1 MRKTYT
7 TMNIPTDVVE
17 TLDAGRGALAR
28 TSGVMSRPAFVAA
41 AIEHYVAA
49 LSEKGYDVPEIGDVE
64 SIEDL
69 AGVKMP
75 FRPRADYA
83 IVNDERTPNAVQLA
97 VGQGPGG
104 AASLRVVAELL
115 PHHTRGRYGGWRA
128 MLHAAGYAVDET
140 RETETV
146 SDGRAI
152 IPITKSGPHRA
163 TPTRG

>member
-7 TMNIPTDVVE
+7 TVNLPSDVIDV
-17 TLDAGRGALAR
+17 LDAGRAALAHER
-28 TSGVMSRPAFVAA
+28 GATSRPAFVAA

-49 LSEKGYDVPEIGDVE
+49 LADDGYDVPDVGDLGA
-64 SIEDL
+64 IQNL
-69 AGVKMP
+69 AGVKIP

-83 IVNDERTPNAVQLA
+83 IVDDDRIPNAVRLA

-104 AASLRVVAELL
+104 TASLRVVAELL

-128 MLHAAGYAVDET
+128 MLHTAGYAVDET
-140 RETETV
+140 RERETM

-152 IPITKSGPHRA
+152 IPIRSNH
-163 TPTRG
+163 